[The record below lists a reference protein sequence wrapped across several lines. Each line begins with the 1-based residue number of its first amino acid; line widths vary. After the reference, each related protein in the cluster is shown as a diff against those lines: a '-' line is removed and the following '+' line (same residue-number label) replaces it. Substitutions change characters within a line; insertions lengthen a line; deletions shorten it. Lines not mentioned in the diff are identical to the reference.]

1 MTKAVVDI
9 ETDGLNAT
17 KIHCIVAR
25 CYASDKEKVWV
36 GEECNQFA
44 EWSGQIDQFI
54 MHNGIS
60 FDAPILN
67 RLTGSN
73 IKLSQVRDTLIES
86 QLYNPIREGG
96 HSLESW
102 GERLNFPKGNMTE
115 FKDYS
120 PEMLE
125 YCKKDTELTSK
136 LAKTMEEEGKK
147 FSIRSYEMERKVRA
161 IIDQQQKNGFAFNI
175 REGMLLLARLEDE
188 QHQLEKDAEEMFEP
202 IITYSPVK
210 KIPKSTPF
218 NIASRKQIAER
229 LMELDWKPKQ
239 FGKEIKLKDGSTKKN
254 VVVSEEILDKIN
266 MKEAQMFSRYFL
278 LQKRTGLLKAWV
290 QQCQEDE
297 RVRGSVLTLKT
308 VTGRM
313 AHHSPNMAQ
322 VPASYSPY
330 GKECREL
337 WTVSNPDTHVLV
349 GTDASGLEIRCLAHY
364 MNHPDLMCRGKGIEL
379 EDKMI
384 DAAKVFIREVLTGD
398 VHTANMKAAG
408 LTNRD
413 QAKTFIYAF
422 LYGAGPAK
430 IGKVVGGSAKQ
441 GNILIRKFLKNM
453 PALERLRQ
461 NVMEASL
468 NGFIK
473 ALDGRYLKI
482 RSPHASLNTLLQGAG
497 AIVCK
502 QWLVHMDEHIR
513 KTGVDVKLVASVHD
527 EYQFEVAKKDVE
539 RFGKI
544 TKDAMLETTKTL
556 DMKCPLDCEYKVG
569 NTWAETH

>member
-1 MTKAVVDI
+1 MKAVVDI

-36 GEECNQFA
+36 GEECGQFA

-96 HSLESW
+96 HSLEAW

-115 FKDYS
+115 FKHYS

-136 LAKTMEEEGKK
+136 LAKTMEKEGKK

-175 REGMLLLARLEDE
+175 REGMLLLSRLEDE

-202 IITYSPVK
+202 VITYSPVK

-229 LMELDWKPKQ
+229 LIELGWKP
-239 FGKEIKLKDGSTKKN
+239 EHYTEKDN
-254 VVVSEEILDKIN
+254 VIISEEILSKID

-290 QQCQEDE
+290 QECQEDE
-297 RVRGSVLTLKT
+297 RVRGRVLTLKT

-349 GTDASGLEIRCLAHY
+349 GTDASGLELRCLAHY
-364 MNHPDLMCRGKGIEL
+364 MNDPKFT
-379 EDKMI
+379 K
-384 DAAKVFIREVLTGD
+384 EVLTGD

-408 LTNRD
+408 LTDRD

-430 IGKVVGGSAKQ
+430 IGKVVGGNAKTGQ
-441 GNILIRKFLKNM
+441 QLTVKFLSNM
-453 PALERLRQ
+453 PKLKTLRD
-461 NVMEASL
+461 NVTAAAEV
-468 NGFIK
+468 GPIK
-473 ALDGRYLKI
+473 ALDGRNLHI

-513 KTGVDVKLVASVHD
+513 KTGVDVKLVASIHD

-544 TKDAMLETTKTL
+544 TKDAMLETTMTL

>member
-36 GEECNQFA
+36 GEECDQFA

-96 HSLESW
+96 HSLEAW

-115 FKDYS
+115 FKHYS

-136 LAKTMEEEGKK
+136 LAKTMEKEGKK

-202 IITYSPVK
+202 VITYSPVK

-229 LMELDWKPKQ
+229 LMELGWKP
-239 FGKEIKLKDGSTKKN
+239 EHYTEKDN
-254 VVVSEEILDKIN
+254 VIISEEILSKID

-290 QQCQEDE
+290 QECQEDE
-297 RVRGSVLTLKT
+297 RVRGRVLTLKT

-349 GTDASGLEIRCLAHY
+349 GTDASGLELRCLAHY
-364 MNHPDLMCRGKGIEL
+364 MNDPKFT
-379 EDKMI
+379 K
-384 DAAKVFIREVLTGD
+384 EVLTGD

-408 LTNRD
+408 LTDRD

-430 IGKVVGGSAKQ
+430 IGKVVGGNAKTGQ
-441 GNILIRKFLKNM
+441 QLTAKFLSNM
-453 PALERLRQ
+453 PKLKTLRD
-461 NVMEASL
+461 NVTAAAEV
-468 NGFIK
+468 GPIK
-473 ALDGRYLKI
+473 ALDGRNLHI

-513 KTGVDVKLVASVHD
+513 KTGVDVKLVASIHD

-544 TKDAMLETTKTL
+544 TKDAMLETTMTL